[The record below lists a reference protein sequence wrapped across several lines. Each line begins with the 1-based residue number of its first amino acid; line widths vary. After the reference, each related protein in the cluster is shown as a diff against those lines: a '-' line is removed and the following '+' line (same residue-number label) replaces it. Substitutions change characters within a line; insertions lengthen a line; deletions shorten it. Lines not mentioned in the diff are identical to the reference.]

1 MKIYATKF
9 AVLLFFCLPI
19 FFSPAFAA
27 ASQIPPVQQQ
37 QPGDTPKI
45 QVANPAYDFGSAL
58 QGVTVEHVFT
68 VKNTGKQTL
77 KIQHVKVS

>member
-1 MKIYATKF
+1 MKIYATKIP
-9 AVLLFFCLPI
+9 VLLFLCLPI

-27 ASQIPPVQQQ
+27 ASQNPPVQQQ
-37 QPGDTPKI
+37 QPGDTPQI
-45 QVANPAYDFGSAL
+45 QVANPDYDFGSAP
-58 QGVTVEHVFT
+58 QGDMVEHVFT